1 LYYANAGIRLITFQ
15 SPGTLTREATMNK
28 LILGGTFVILGV
40 IQLADWVQEK
50 PVVGTFILVAVI
62 ASWAFELIK
71 DMRGS
76 RR

>member
-1 LYYANAGIRLITFQ
+1 
-15 SPGTLTREATMNK
+15 MNK

-40 IQLADWVQEK
+40 IQLADWVVEK
-50 PVVGTFILVAVI
+50 PVIGTFIVVAVV

>member
-1 LYYANAGIRLITFQ
+1 M
-15 SPGTLTREATMNK
+15 PTLALGLLRSNHLEQLQERQQMNK

-40 IQLADWVQEK
+40 IQLADWVVEK
-50 PVVGTFILVAVI
+50 PVIGTFICVAVV
-62 ASWAFELIK
+62 ASWLFELIK

>member
-1 LYYANAGIRLITFQ
+1 M
-15 SPGTLTREATMNK
+15 PTLALGLLRFNHLEQLQERQQMNK

-40 IQLADWVQEK
+40 IQLADWVVEK
-50 PVVGTFILVAVI
+50 PVVGTLITVAVV

>member
-1 LYYANAGIRLITFQ
+1 M
-15 SPGTLTREATMNK
+15 PTLALGLLRSNHLEQLQERQQMNK

-50 PVVGTFILVAVI
+50 PVVGTFIVVAVV

>member
-1 LYYANAGIRLITFQ
+1 
-15 SPGTLTREATMNK
+15 MNK

-50 PVVGTFILVAVI
+50 PVVGTFITVALV

>member
-1 LYYANAGIRLITFQ
+1 MFQ
-15 SPGTLTREATMNK
+15 PPGTITREATMNK
-28 LILGGTFVILGV
+28 IILGGTFVILGV
-40 IQLADWVQEK
+40 IQLADWVVEK
-50 PVVGTFILVAVI
+50 PVVGTLITVAVV

>member
-1 LYYANAGIRLITFQ
+1 M
-15 SPGTLTREATMNK
+15 PTLALGLLRSNHLEHLQERQQMNK

-50 PVVGTFILVAVI
+50 PVVGTFICVAVV

>member
-1 LYYANAGIRLITFQ
+1 
-15 SPGTLTREATMNK
+15 MNK

-50 PVVGTFILVAVI
+50 PVVGTFICVAVV